1 MSDTIAAIGDF
12 MSSGAGK
19 GLTALL
25 GLAGAGTNIYSGIQ
39 NTIQNQRQA
48 AAQKYVQNLVQ
59 NPTKM
64 AAAAAGYTQ
73 PLTAGLTEDIENTVQ
88 GSLAERGL
96 GSSPAA
102 YTQQLTQAL
111 APYIQQNQQAGQNAL
126 LSALGLIPGMR
137 PATFPMTNLAGILK
151 QLQLPSSSSPANQPS
166 LLDPNTGGDPLGLNA
181 PPPVTLPPD
190 PGTWNDIWGLGAGD

>member
-1 MSDTIAAIGDF
+1 MELISSIGSF
-12 MSSGAGK
+12 MGSGGGQ

-39 NTIQNQRQA
+39 NSIQNQRVAQA
-48 AAQKYVQNLVQ
+48 QQYVQSLVQ
-59 NPTKM
+59 NPAKM

-73 PLTAGLTEDIENTVQ
+73 PLTAGLTEDISNAVQ
-88 GSLAERGL
+88 GNLAERGL

-111 APYIQQNQQAGQNAL
+111 APYIQQNQQSGYNDL
-126 LSALGLIPGMR
+126 LSALGLTSSMR
-137 PATFPMTNLAGILK
+137 PVTSPFTNLSGILK
-151 QLQLPSSSSPANQPS
+151 QLQLSGQQPTDPS
-166 LLDPNTGGDPLGLNA
+166 LFNTGGSDPLDLNA

-190 PGTWNDIWGLGAGD
+190 SSTWDNLWQSMAPAPAED